1 VRTIEELINVVVAG
15 HGHEL
20 ASPDAAQ
27 RLDAFE
33 KRTGC
38 ELPADLR
45 AFYTRIG
52 RAELRDCFQ
61 LLSIEEFRR
70 TGAALQGDEWAD
82 SEPVSWYAFCEV
94 DNGDF
99 VGIDL
104 EASSLGEHRVLDCD
118 HENVSS
124 RRVIARSFSDFLERA
139 LSFENGR
146 YYLAAEPMATI
157 EVPYRPP
164 LGWLRRHY
172 VKWSLDPEVGPRSCA
187 VDSCSRLC
195 VSLTVHCRR
204 HHFEA
209 INGLPYPFEEEY

>member
-1 VRTIEELINVVVAG
+1 MRTIEELINAVVAG

-20 ASPDAAQ
+20 ASSDAAQ

-52 RAELRDCFQ
+52 RAGLGDRYR
-61 LLSIEEFRR
+61 LLPIAEFRR
-70 TGAALQGDEWAD
+70 TGAALRGDEWAE
-82 SEPVSWYAFCEV
+82 SEPASWYAFCDV
-94 DNGDF
+94 HDGNF

-118 HENVSS
+118 HEDVSS
-124 RRVIARSFSDFLERA
+124 RRVIATSFTEFLERA
-139 LSFENGR
+139 LSFENGL
-146 YYLAAEPMATI
+146 YYLDMDAISTI
-157 EVPYRPP
+157 QLPYRPP
-164 LGWLRRHY
+164 LGWLRRQY
-172 VKWSLDPEVGPRSCA
+172 LKWSLDPEVGPRACV
-187 VDSCSRLC
+187 VDSCGRLC

-209 INGLPYPFEEEY
+209 INGLPYPFED